1 MGGKPI
7 TREDARRMIS
17 AVVDDGLRLD
27 GLAKREG
34 ITPGGVSFRL
44 AAIGCGYRE
53 ICKHA
58 REGKTTAQVLDM
70 VWPLEKPAAPPSG
83 TLQDALS
90 FLSLISHDAQAVAKA
105 TTALRAIAEE
115 RTKP

>member
-70 VWPLEKPAAPPSG
+70 VWPLEKPAAPPLWHAAGRAQLPVAHFSRCSG
-83 TLQDALS
+83 GGEG
-90 FLSLISHDAQAVAKA
+90 HHG
-105 TTALRAIAEE
+105 IAGHC
-115 RTKP
+115 